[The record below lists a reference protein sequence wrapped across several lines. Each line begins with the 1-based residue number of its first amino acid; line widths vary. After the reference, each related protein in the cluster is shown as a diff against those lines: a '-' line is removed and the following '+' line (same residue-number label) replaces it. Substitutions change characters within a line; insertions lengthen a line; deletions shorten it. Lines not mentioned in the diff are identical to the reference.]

1 MDQKHHTTIKDEI
14 LKEEKKES
22 NEINIIRRT
31 LENNTHEVIEDTKL
45 KRITSWRKSQ
55 AKFLNNL
62 VYNILSLG
70 LLHLISLFYPNLYIK
85 LYCNPW
91 PAKECDFFLVED
103 IYGYCSLCI
112 KIHKKA
118 NNNNINFSSDNK
130 KDDISS
136 SLSNINTKSEYNIN
150 RNLTYSFIYK
160 SITYEYNE
168 ETNNITPVYM
178 NLSKMTNKGI
188 LNYFSEGLFNENL
201 VKLFKERYGRNEYHI
216 KTGISFLYFK
226 RIELP
231 SLIIILFIGVIEII
245 LKDYVSFFIKS
256 GVVLFVFILEYINM
270 KNSIFDKYKKEYTI
284 DGENHKFRV
293 KRKYLLNENNNEF
306 YTEIKNVDL
315 LPGDIIFLKSN
326 DSVPC
331 DCLIIEGECM
341 VNESSITGSL
351 DIYKKVSLQSNN
363 ELFSYKHNKVSI
375 LLHGMK
381 IIKTF
386 SKTNDEGFISVL
398 CINTGP
404 STYKANQLSN
414 VVYFLERKKH
424 YNDVYNFFGNRKI
437 IIIIYMIA
445 CFIFSIIIGSF
456 YFLRFNMQLDESKVG
471 KLVYRILL
479 RNFCKSLMSVFFITN
494 SMLILLST
502 IRLRNENIVCFDKSR
517 LLNSDKIN
525 TIIFSKIGTLC
536 QNIFEIE
543 GYHPV
548 HISSC
553 KLNKVHLR
561 NYKRNQCKE
570 INNQLLKYYKE
581 YLARSQNNSY
591 MNQNFNPRNE
601 LRNKAIN
608 KLNYYSYEYTALFL
622 ECLLSCNN
630 IEKIKDGLFGNIIE
644 VNIFDDMKWDLK
656 IYDAN
661 SENENLY
668 TKNSKDS
675 NYMSNSKYFCD
686 DSNLVSKQ
694 RSDIFPKNYYSITES
709 LKLESS
715 NQHNNKKSISNYLTD
730 KIKKINENELIENSS
745 PKDNNYSNSKINHI
759 LEDLSHTHIDSY
771 KLRIYKKFIKDGTL
785 NSSAI
790 VYNFITKQLR
800 FMIKGIPED
809 ILDKCDENSLPENFE
824 KNILFYRKNG
834 YIILVCA
841 TKLINIYEYNDL
853 NGIDYY
859 MSDLTFCGFITLK
872 NKLKENVKNS
882 IAEIKQL
889 NCNLIM
895 TSGDNEYNCLSASF
909 DCGIIENKNV
919 FVFDKEEKTNKVTIR
934 EIYRTKSITETI
946 EEIEDTKTN
955 ISYDKYS
962 RQNQKSELKKYT
974 SPFGKS
980 KEKILLKQNDNNNT
994 PNRSSKINQKKT
1006 NSDKV
1011 VNYVQSDDRTND
1023 KSNSPKIKYENKVNL
1038 GNKINE
1044 NRNKVN
1050 YSNLGGDYSDIRL
1063 LNLQTNFET
1072 TAFPRNRLYSQYT
1085 KASKNKLK
1093 DKSNR
1098 KRISRVEPFS
1108 PFTPK
1113 INKKLKNKLKN
1124 SIEDKDSFNINKN
1137 SNYKSYSSSKKR
1149 NLAYIEKKYY
1159 YKGIFNDNKELE
1171 ENSIFCVSG
1180 KLFSFLYKN
1189 KKNKECKFLL
1199 EKIHIYAKIFFYM
1212 SAMDK
1217 SLLVDFFREYKDDY
1231 VCKIGNCQNDIDSI
1245 ISSNLGI
1252 YLREPKNQNTI
1263 LCHFYSSNSDILCIK
1278 SIIMEGRVFTENIVL
1293 LEMTSFFCTLS
1304 INSYILCCF
1313 IRNMDAI
1320 KGQLNFLE
1328 VAFLILSLL
1337 AYSGKPNNNIIPEP
1351 LARNKTLS
1359 RYYYIILFIGLLF
1372 IKMGSIYILC
1382 YLYRTDILLW
1392 NDSYIDEIFCTYY
1405 FLLTIEHLISTILF
1419 FNCISFYKR
1428 SPFTNFYFILF
1439 LLILVLYYIILL
1451 TLNSSNFKLDFIKI
1465 TVFEFSDILIDS
1477 FSDKNRIFV
1486 LISCLFDFVGSLI
1499 YLGIVNFIFNRIAR
1513 CISSKDK
1520 ENIKAN

>member
-1 MDQKHHTTIKDEI
+1 MSQKHHTTNKVEI
-14 LKEEKKES
+14 MKEEKKES

-45 KRITSWRKSQ
+45 KRITSWRKSK

-62 VYNILSLG
+62 IYNILSLG

-112 KIHKKA
+112 KIHKKV

-136 SLSNINTKSEYNIN
+136 SLSNANTKPEYNIN

-168 ETNNITPVYM
+168 ETNGITPVYM

-188 LNYFSEGLFNENL
+188 LTYFSEGLFNENL
-201 VKLFKERYGRNEYHI
+201 VKLFKERYGRNEYRI
-216 KTGISFLYFK
+216 DTGISFLYFK

-231 SLIIILFIGVIEII
+231 SFIIILFIGVVEII
-245 LKDYVSFFIKS
+245 LGDYFSFFIKT
-256 GVVLFVFILEYINM
+256 GVILFVFIIEYLNM
-270 KNSIFDKYKKEYTI
+270 KNNIFDKYKKEYTI
-284 DGENHKFRV
+284 DGESRKFKV

-315 LPGDIIFLKSN
+315 LPGDIIFLKTN

-351 DIYKKVSLQSNN
+351 DIYKKVSLQNNN
-363 ELFSYKHNKVSI
+363 ELFNYKHNKVSI

-386 SKTNDEGFISVL
+386 SKTNEEGLISVL

-414 VVYFLERKKH
+414 VVYFLERKKQ
-424 YNDVYNFFGNRKI
+424 YNDVYSFFGNRKI
-437 IIIIYMIA
+437 IIIIYMTA
-445 CFIFSIIIGSF
+445 SFVFSIIIACF
-456 YFLRFNMQLDESKVG
+456 YYLRFNNILNEVKMG
-471 KLVYRILL
+471 KLVYKILL

-502 IRLRNENIVCFDKSR
+502 IRLRNENIICFDKSR

-553 KLNKVHLR
+553 KLNQIHIK

-570 INNQLLKYYKE
+570 VNNQLLKYYKE
-581 YLARSQNNSY
+581 YLAKSQHNSY
-591 MNQNFNPRNE
+591 MSQNFNPRNE
-601 LRNKAIN
+601 LRIKNIN
-608 KLNYYSYEYTALFL
+608 KKNYYSYEYTALFL

-656 IYDAN
+656 IYDN
-661 SENENLY
+661 NNENENLY
-668 TKNSKDS
+668 TKNSNNS
-675 NYMSNSKYFCD
+675 NYMNNNKYYCD
-686 DSNLVSKQ
+686 DTYLVIKQ
-694 RSDIFPKNYYSITES
+694 KSDIFPKNYYSITES
-709 LKLESS
+709 LKLDAL
-715 NQHNNKKSISNYLTD
+715 NHHNKKSISNYLTE
-730 KIKKINENELIENSS
+730 KIKKINENELIDNSS
-745 PKDNNYSNSKINHI
+745 PKDNNYSNAKLNHI

-800 FMIKGIPED
+800 FMVRGIPED

-824 KNILFYRKNG
+824 NNILFYRKNG

-841 TKLINIYEYNDL
+841 TKLLNIYEYNDL
-853 NGIDYY
+853 NGLDYY
-859 MSDLTFCGFITLK
+859 MNDLTFCGFITLK

-882 IAEIKQL
+882 IVELKQL

-919 FVFDKEEKTNKVTIR
+919 FVFDKEDKSNKVTIT
-934 EIYRTKSITETI
+934 EIYRTKIITEAT
-946 EEIEDTKTN
+946 EENEDTKTN

-962 RQNQKSELKKYT
+962 KQNLKNELKKYA

-980 KEKILLKQNDNNNT
+980 KEKILLKQNDNS

-1006 NSDKV
+1006 NSEKV
-1011 VNYVQSDDRTND
+1011 LSSMQSDEQGNNN
-1023 KSNSPKIKYENKVNL
+1023 NSTKIKYENKINSVNK
-1038 GNKINE
+1038 NNE
-1044 NRNKVN
+1044 NKNKVN
-1050 YSNLGGDYSDIRL
+1050 YSTLGGDSDIRL
-1063 LNLQTNFET
+1063 LNFQTNFENNV
-1072 TAFPRNRLYSQYT
+1072 FPRNRLYSQYSR
-1085 KASKNKLK
+1085 APKNKLK
-1093 DKSNR
+1093 DKSKR
-1098 KRISRVEPFS
+1098 KRISKVEPFS

-1113 INKKLKNKLKN
+1113 INKKLKNKLKS

-1149 NLAYIEKKYY
+1149 NLSYIEKKYY

-1171 ENSIFCVSG
+1171 ENSIFCISG

-1189 KKNKECKFLL
+1189 KKNRECKYLL
-1199 EKIHIYAKIFFYM
+1199 EKIHLYAKIFFYM
-1212 SAMDK
+1212 SAIDK

-1263 LCHFYSSNSDILCIK
+1263 LSHFYSSNSDILCIK
-1278 SIIMEGRVFTENIVL
+1278 SIIMEGRVFTENILL
-1293 LEMTSFFCTLS
+1293 LEMSSFFCTLS

-1313 IRNMDAI
+1313 IRNMDVI

-1328 VAFLILSLL
+1328 ASFLVLSLL
-1337 AYSGKPNNNIIPEP
+1337 AFSGKPNNNIIPEP

-1359 RYYYIILFIGLLF
+1359 KYYYIILFIGLLF
-1372 IKMGSIYILC
+1372 IKMGSIYVLC
-1382 YLYRTDILLW
+1382 SLYRTDILLW
-1392 NDSYIDEIFCTYY
+1392 NDGYIDEIFCTYY
-1405 FLLTIEHLISTILF
+1405 FLLIIEHLISAILF

-1428 SPFTNFYFILF
+1428 SPFTNFYFALF
-1439 LLILVLYYIILL
+1439 LLFLVLYYIILI
-1451 TLNSSNFKLDFIKI
+1451 TLNSSNFKFDFIKI
-1465 TVFEFSDILIDS
+1465 TVFEYSGILLDS
-1477 FSDKNRIFV
+1477 FSDKNRFYV
-1486 LISCLFDFVGSLI
+1486 LVSCLFDFVGSLI
-1499 YLGIVNFIFNRIAR
+1499 YLGIINFIFSRIAR
-1513 CISSKDK
+1513 YISSKDN
-1520 ENIKAN
+1520 ENIKQN

>member
-1 MDQKHHTTIKDEI
+1 MSQKYKITNKDDI
-14 LKEEKKES
+14 LKEDKKES

-45 KRITSWRKSQ
+45 KRITSWRKSKT
-55 AKFLNNL
+55 KFLNNL
-62 VYNILSLG
+62 IYNILSLG

-103 IYGYCSLCI
+103 IYGYCSLCT
-112 KIHKKA
+112 KIHKKV

-130 KDDISS
+130 KDGIGS

-150 RNLTYSFIYK
+150 RNLTYSFTYK

-188 LNYFSEGLFNENL
+188 LTYFSEGLFNENL
-201 VKLFKERYGRNEYHI
+201 VKLYKERYGRNEYHVN
-216 KTGISFLYFK
+216 TGISFLYFK

-231 SLIIILFIGVIEII
+231 SFIIIIFIGIIEII
-245 LKDYVSFFIKS
+245 LGDYVSFFIKT
-256 GVVLFVFILEYINM
+256 GVILSVVFLQYLDM
-270 KNSIFDKYKKEYTI
+270 KKNIFDKYKKEYTI
-284 DGENHKFRV
+284 DGESLKFKV
-293 KRKYLLNENNNEF
+293 KRKYLLNENNNEH
-306 YTEIKNVDL
+306 YTEIQNVDL
-315 LPGDIIFLKSN
+315 LPGDIIFLKTN
-326 DSVPC
+326 DLVPC

-363 ELFSYKHNKVSI
+363 ELFNYKLNKVSI

-386 SKTNDEGFISVL
+386 SKTNDEGLISVL

-404 STYKANQLSN
+404 STYKANQISN
-414 VVYFLERKKH
+414 IVYFLERKKH

-445 CFIFSIIIGSF
+445 CFVFSILIGAF
-456 YFLRFNMQLDESKVG
+456 YYIKFDMVLDQDKIG
-471 KLVYRILL
+471 KLIYKILL

-494 SMLILLST
+494 SMLTLLST

-548 HISSC
+548 YISSC
-553 KLNKVHLR
+553 KLNKVYIK

-581 YLARSQNNSY
+581 YLAKNINISY

-601 LRNKAIN
+601 LRIKAIN
-608 KLNYYSYEYTALFL
+608 KMSYYSYEYTALFL

-661 SENENLY
+661 NENENLY
-668 TKNSKDS
+668 IKNSKDS
-675 NYMSNSKYFCD
+675 NYKSNNKYYCD
-686 DSNLVSKQ
+686 DCNLVSRQK
-694 RSDIFPKNYYSITES
+694 SDIFPKNYYTITES
-709 LKLESS
+709 LKLDASK
-715 NQHNNKKSISNYLTD
+715 HNNKKSISNYLNE
-730 KIKKINENELIENSS
+730 KITKINENELIENSS
-745 PKDNNYSNSKINHI
+745 PKDNSKINHI
-759 LEDLSHTHIDSY
+759 VEDISHTHIDSY
-771 KLRIYKKFIKDGTL
+771 KLRIYKKLIKDGTL

-800 FMIKGIPED
+800 FMIRGIPED

-834 YIILVCA
+834 FIILVCA

-853 NGIDYY
+853 NDLDYY
-859 MSDLTFCGFITLK
+859 MNDLTFCGFITLK

-882 IAEIKQL
+882 ITELKEL

-895 TSGDNEYNCLSASF
+895 TSGDNEYNCLSACF

-919 FVFDKEEKTNKVTIR
+919 FVFDKEDKSNKVTIR
-934 EIYRTKSITETI
+934 TIYRTKSITEAT
-946 EEIEDTKTN
+946 EENEDTKTN

-962 RQNQKSELKKYT
+962 KQNQKGELKKYAF
-974 SPFGKS
+974 PFGKT
-980 KEKILLKQNDNNNT
+980 KEKILIRENDNSL
-994 PNRSSKINQKKT
+994 NRSSKINQRKAY
-1006 NSDKV
+1006 SDKV
-1011 VNYVQSDDRTND
+1011 LNSTQCDEQGVHNN
-1023 KSNSPKIKYENKVNL
+1023 NSPKIKYEN
-1038 GNKINE
+1038 
-1044 NRNKVN
+1044 RNKVN
-1050 YSNLGGDYSDIRL
+1050 FSNLGADSDVRL
-1063 LNLQTNFET
+1063 LNFKANFET
-1072 TAFPRNRLYSQYT
+1072 NIFPRNRLYSQYS
-1085 KASKNKLK
+1085 KAPKNKLK

-1098 KRISRVEPFS
+1098 KRVSRVDPFS

-1113 INKKLKNKLKN
+1113 INKKLKNKLKS
-1124 SIEDKDSFNINKN
+1124 SIEDKDSSNINLN
-1137 SNYKSYSSSKKR
+1137 SNYRSYSSSKKR
-1149 NLAYIEKKYY
+1149 NLSYIEKKYY

-1189 KKNKECKFLL
+1189 KIKKECKFLL

-1212 SAMDK
+1212 SSIDK

-1278 SIIMEGRVFTENIVL
+1278 SIIMEGRVYTENIQL
-1293 LEMTSFFCTLS
+1293 LEMSSFFCTLS

-1313 IRNMDAI
+1313 IRNNDAI

-1337 AYSGKPNNNIIPEP
+1337 SYSGKPNNNIMQEP
-1351 LARNKTLS
+1351 LARNKKLS
-1359 RYYYIILFIGLLF
+1359 KYYYIILFIGFLF

-1382 YLYRTDILLW
+1382 LLYKTDIYLW
-1392 NDSYIDEIFCTYY
+1392 NDRYIDDIFCTYY
-1405 FLLTIEHLISTILF
+1405 FLLIIEHLISAILF

-1428 SPFTNFYFILF
+1428 SPFMNFNFTIF
-1439 LLILVLYYIILL
+1439 LLLLVLYYIILI

-1465 TVFEFSDILIDS
+1465 TVFEFSDILLDS
-1477 FSDKNRIFV
+1477 FSDKNRLFCLV
-1486 LISCLFDFVGSLI
+1486 SCLFDFVGSLI
-1499 YLGIVNFIFNRIAR
+1499 YYGIIYFIFSRIAG
-1513 CISSKDK
+1513 CVSSKDK
-1520 ENIKAN
+1520 ENIKPT

>member
-1 MDQKHHTTIKDEI
+1 
-14 LKEEKKES
+14 
-22 NEINIIRRT
+22 
-31 LENNTHEVIEDTKL
+31 
-45 KRITSWRKSQ
+45 
-55 AKFLNNL
+55 
-62 VYNILSLG
+62 
-70 LLHLISLFYPNLYIK
+70 
-85 LYCNPW
+85 
-91 PAKECDFFLVED
+91 
-103 IYGYCSLCI
+103 
-112 KIHKKA
+112 
-118 NNNNINFSSDNK
+118 
-130 KDDISS
+130 
-136 SLSNINTKSEYNIN
+136 
-150 RNLTYSFIYK
+150 
-160 SITYEYNE
+160 
-168 ETNNITPVYM
+168 
-178 NLSKMTNKGI
+178 
-188 LNYFSEGLFNENL
+188 
-201 VKLFKERYGRNEYHI
+201 
-216 KTGISFLYFK
+216 
-226 RIELP
+226 
-231 SLIIILFIGVIEII
+231 
-245 LKDYVSFFIKS
+245 
-256 GVVLFVFILEYINM
+256 M
-270 KNSIFDKYKKEYTI
+270 KNNIFDKYKKEYTI
-284 DGENHKFRV
+284 DGESRKFKV

-315 LPGDIIFLKSN
+315 LPGDIIFLKTN

-351 DIYKKVSLQSNN
+351 DIYKKVSLQNNN
-363 ELFSYKHNKVSI
+363 ELFNYKHNKVSI

-386 SKTNDEGFISVL
+386 SKTNDEGLISVL

-414 VVYFLERKKH
+414 VVYFLERKKQ
-424 YNDVYNFFGNRKI
+424 YNDVYSFFGNRKI

-445 CFIFSIIIGSF
+445 SFLFSIIIAFF
-456 YFLRFNMQLDESKVG
+456 YYLTFNNILNEIKMG
-471 KLVYRILL
+471 KLVYKILL

-502 IRLRNENIVCFDKSR
+502 IRLRNENIICFDKSR

-553 KLNKVHLR
+553 KLNQIHIK

-570 INNQLLKYYKE
+570 VNNQLLKYYKE
-581 YLARSQNNSY
+581 YLTKSQHNSY
-591 MNQNFNPRNE
+591 MSQNFNPRNE
-601 LRNKAIN
+601 LRIKNIN
-608 KLNYYSYEYTALFL
+608 KKNYYSYEYAALFL

-630 IEKIKDGLFGNIIE
+630 IEKIKDGLFGNKIE

-656 IYDAN
+656 IYDTN
-661 SENENLY
+661 NENENLY

-675 NYMSNSKYFCD
+675 NYMNNNKYYCD
-686 DSNLVSKQ
+686 DTNLVIKQ
-694 RSDIFPKNYYSITES
+694 KSDIFPKNYYSITES
-709 LKLESS
+709 LKLDAL
-715 NQHNNKKSISNYLTD
+715 NHHNKKSISNYLTE
-730 KIKKINENELIENSS
+730 KIKKINENELIDNSS
-745 PKDNNYSNSKINHI
+745 PKDNNYSNAKLNHI

-800 FMIKGIPED
+800 FMVRGIPED

-824 KNILFYRKNG
+824 NNILFYRKNG

-841 TKLINIYEYNDL
+841 TKLLNIYEYNDL
-853 NGIDYY
+853 NGLDYY
-859 MSDLTFCGFITLK
+859 MNDLTFCGFITLK

-882 IAEIKQL
+882 IVELKQL

-919 FVFDKEEKTNKVTIR
+919 FVFDKEDKSNKVTIT
-934 EIYRTKSITETI
+934 EIYRTKIITEAT
-946 EEIEDTKTN
+946 EENEDTKTN

-962 RQNQKSELKKYT
+962 KQNLKNELKKYA

-980 KEKILLKQNDNNNT
+980 KEKILLKQNDNS

-1006 NSDKV
+1006 NSEKV
-1011 VNYVQSDDRTND
+1011 LSSMQSDEQGNNN
-1023 KSNSPKIKYENKVNL
+1023 NSTKIKYENKINSVNK
-1038 GNKINE
+1038 NNE
-1044 NRNKVN
+1044 NKNKVN
-1050 YSNLGGDYSDIRL
+1050 YSTLGGDSDIRL
-1063 LNLQTNFET
+1063 LNFQTNFENNV
-1072 TAFPRNRLYSQYT
+1072 FPRNRLYSQYSR
-1085 KASKNKLK
+1085 APKNKLK
-1093 DKSNR
+1093 DKSKR
-1098 KRISRVEPFS
+1098 KRISKVEPFS

-1113 INKKLKNKLKN
+1113 INKKLKNKLKS

-1149 NLAYIEKKYY
+1149 NLSYIEKKYY

-1171 ENSIFCVSG
+1171 ENSIFCISG

-1189 KKNKECKFLL
+1189 KKNRECKYLL
-1199 EKIHIYAKIFFYM
+1199 EKIHLYAKIFFYM
-1212 SAMDK
+1212 SAIDK

-1263 LCHFYSSNSDILCIK
+1263 LSHFYSSNSDILCIK
-1278 SIIMEGRVFTENIVL
+1278 SIIMEGRVFSENILL
-1293 LEMTSFFCTLS
+1293 LEMSSFFCTLS

-1313 IRNMDAI
+1313 IRNMDVI

-1328 VAFLILSLL
+1328 ASFLILSLL
-1337 AYSGKPNNNIIPEP
+1337 AFSGKPNNNIIPEP

-1359 RYYYIILFIGLLF
+1359 KYYYIILFIGLLF
-1372 IKMGSIYILC
+1372 IKMGSIYVLC
-1382 YLYRTDILLW
+1382 SLYRTDILLW
-1392 NDSYIDEIFCTYY
+1392 NDGYIDEIFCTYY
-1405 FLLTIEHLISTILF
+1405 FLLIIEHLISAILF

-1428 SPFTNFYFILF
+1428 SPFTNFYFALF
-1439 LLILVLYYIILL
+1439 LLFLVLYYIILI
-1451 TLNSSNFKLDFIKI
+1451 TLNSSNFKFDFIKI
-1465 TVFEFSDILIDS
+1465 TVFEYSGILLDS
-1477 FSDKNRIFV
+1477 FSDKNRFYV
-1486 LISCLFDFVGSLI
+1486 LVSCLFDFVGSLI
-1499 YLGIVNFIFNRIAR
+1499 YLGIINFIFSRIAR
-1513 CISSKDK
+1513 YISSKDD
-1520 ENIKAN
+1520 ENIKQN

>member
-1 MDQKHHTTIKDEI
+1 
-14 LKEEKKES
+14 
-22 NEINIIRRT
+22 
-31 LENNTHEVIEDTKL
+31 
-45 KRITSWRKSQ
+45 
-55 AKFLNNL
+55 
-62 VYNILSLG
+62 
-70 LLHLISLFYPNLYIK
+70 
-85 LYCNPW
+85 
-91 PAKECDFFLVED
+91 
-103 IYGYCSLCI
+103 
-112 KIHKKA
+112 
-118 NNNNINFSSDNK
+118 
-130 KDDISS
+130 
-136 SLSNINTKSEYNIN
+136 
-150 RNLTYSFIYK
+150 
-160 SITYEYNE
+160 
-168 ETNNITPVYM
+168 
-178 NLSKMTNKGI
+178 
-188 LNYFSEGLFNENL
+188 
-201 VKLFKERYGRNEYHI
+201 
-216 KTGISFLYFK
+216 
-226 RIELP
+226 
-231 SLIIILFIGVIEII
+231 
-245 LKDYVSFFIKS
+245 
-256 GVVLFVFILEYINM
+256 
-270 KNSIFDKYKKEYTI
+270 
-284 DGENHKFRV
+284 
-293 KRKYLLNENNNEF
+293 
-306 YTEIKNVDL
+306 VDL
-315 LPGDIIFLKSN
+315 LPGDIIFLKTN

-351 DIYKKVSLQSNN
+351 DIYKKVSLQNNN
-363 ELFSYKHNKVSI
+363 ELFNYKHNKVSI

-386 SKTNDEGFISVL
+386 SKTNDEGLISVL

-414 VVYFLERKKH
+414 VVYFLERKKQ
-424 YNDVYNFFGNRKI
+424 YNDVYSFFGNRKI
-437 IIIIYMIA
+437 IIIIYMTA
-445 CFIFSIIIGSF
+445 SFLLSIIIAFF
-456 YFLRFNMQLDESKVG
+456 YYLRFNNILNEVKMG
-471 KLVYRILL
+471 KLVYKILL

-502 IRLRNENIVCFDKSR
+502 IRLRNENIICFDKSR

-553 KLNKVHLR
+553 KLNQIHIK

-570 INNQLLKYYKE
+570 VNNQLLKYYKE
-581 YLARSQNNSY
+581 YLAKSQHNSY
-591 MNQNFNPRNE
+591 MSQNFNPRNE
-601 LRNKAIN
+601 LRIKNIN
-608 KLNYYSYEYTALFL
+608 KKNYYSYEYAALFL

-656 IYDAN
+656 IYDIN
-661 SENENLY
+661 NDNENLY
-668 TKNSKDS
+668 TKNSNNS
-675 NYMSNSKYFCD
+675 NYMNNNKYYCD
-686 DSNLVSKQ
+686 DTYLVIKQ
-694 RSDIFPKNYYSITES
+694 KSDIFPKNYYSITES
-709 LKLESS
+709 LKLDAL
-715 NQHNNKKSISNYLTD
+715 NHHNKKSISNYLTE
-730 KIKKINENELIENSS
+730 KIKKINENELIDNSS
-745 PKDNNYSNSKINHI
+745 PKDNNYSNAKLNHI

-800 FMIKGIPED
+800 FMVRGIPED

-824 KNILFYRKNG
+824 NNILFYRKNG

-841 TKLINIYEYNDL
+841 TKLLNIYEYNDL
-853 NGIDYY
+853 NGLDYY
-859 MSDLTFCGFITLK
+859 MNDLTFCGFITLK

-882 IAEIKQL
+882 IVELKQL

-919 FVFDKEEKTNKVTIR
+919 FVFDKEDKSNKVTIT
-934 EIYRTKSITETI
+934 EIYRTKIITEAT
-946 EEIEDTKTN
+946 EENEDTKTN

-962 RQNQKSELKKYT
+962 KQNLKNELKKSA

-980 KEKILLKQNDNNNT
+980 KEKILLKQNDNS

-1006 NSDKV
+1006 NSEKV
-1011 VNYVQSDDRTND
+1011 LSSMQSDEQGNNN
-1023 KSNSPKIKYENKVNL
+1023 NSTKIKYENKINSVNK
-1038 GNKINE
+1038 NNE
-1044 NRNKVN
+1044 NKNKVN
-1050 YSNLGGDYSDIRL
+1050 YSNLGGDSDIRL
-1063 LNLQTNFET
+1063 LNFQTNFENNV
-1072 TAFPRNRLYSQYT
+1072 FPRNRLYSQYSR
-1085 KASKNKLK
+1085 APKNKLK
-1093 DKSNR
+1093 DKSKR
-1098 KRISRVEPFS
+1098 KRISKVEPFS

-1149 NLAYIEKKYY
+1149 NLSYIEKKYY

-1171 ENSIFCVSG
+1171 ENSIFCISG

-1189 KKNKECKFLL
+1189 KKNKECKYLL
-1199 EKIHIYAKIFFYM
+1199 EKIHLYAKIFFYM
-1212 SAMDK
+1212 SAIDK

-1263 LCHFYSSNSDILCIK
+1263 LSHFYSSNSDILCIK
-1278 SIIMEGRVFTENIVL
+1278 SIIMEGRVFTENILL
-1293 LEMTSFFCTLS
+1293 LEMSSFFCTLS

-1313 IRNMDAI
+1313 IRNMDVI

-1328 VAFLILSLL
+1328 ASFLILSLL
-1337 AYSGKPNNNIIPEP
+1337 AFSGKPNNNIIPEP

-1359 RYYYIILFIGLLF
+1359 KYYYIILFIGLLF
-1372 IKMGSIYILC
+1372 IKMGSIYVLC
-1382 YLYRTDILLW
+1382 SLYRTDILLW
-1392 NDSYIDEIFCTYY
+1392 NDGYIDEIFCTYY
-1405 FLLTIEHLISTILF
+1405 FLLIIEHLISAILF

-1428 SPFTNFYFILF
+1428 SPFTNFYFALF
-1439 LLILVLYYIILL
+1439 LLFLVLYYIILI
-1451 TLNSSNFKLDFIKI
+1451 TLNSSNFKFDFIKI
-1465 TVFEFSDILIDS
+1465 TVFEYSGILLDS
-1477 FSDKNRIFV
+1477 FSDKNRFYV
-1486 LISCLFDFVGSLI
+1486 LVSCLFDFVGSLI
-1499 YLGIVNFIFNRIAR
+1499 YLGIINFIFSRIAR
-1513 CISSKDK
+1513 YISSKDN
-1520 ENIKAN
+1520 ENIKQN

>member
-1 MDQKHHTTIKDEI
+1 MSQKHHTTNKVEI
-14 LKEEKKES
+14 MKEEKKES

-45 KRITSWRKSQ
+45 KRITSWRKSK

-62 VYNILSLG
+62 IYNILSLG

-112 KIHKKA
+112 KIHKKV

-136 SLSNINTKSEYNIN
+136 SLSNANTKPEYNIK
-150 RNLTYSFIYK
+150 RNLTYSFTYK

-168 ETNNITPVYM
+168 ETNVITPVYM

-188 LNYFSEGLFNENL
+188 LTYFSEGLFNENL
-201 VKLFKERYGRNEYHI
+201 VKLFKERYGRNEYRI
-216 KTGISFLYFK
+216 DTGISFLYFK

-231 SLIIILFIGVIEII
+231 SFIIILFIGVVEII
-245 LKDYVSFFIKS
+245 LGDYFSFFIKT
-256 GVVLFVFILEYINM
+256 GVISFVFIIEYLNM
-270 KNSIFDKYKKEYTI
+270 KNNIFDKYKKEYTI
-284 DGENHKFRV
+284 DGESHKFKV

-315 LPGDIIFLKSN
+315 LPGDIIFLKTN

-351 DIYKKVSLQSNN
+351 DIYKKVSLQNNN
-363 ELFSYKHNKVSI
+363 ELFNYKHNKVSI

-386 SKTNDEGFISVL
+386 SKTNEEGLISVL

-414 VVYFLERKKH
+414 VVYFLERKKQ
-424 YNDVYNFFGNRKI
+424 YNDVYSFFGNRKI
-437 IIIIYMIA
+437 IIIIYIIA
-445 CFIFSIIIGSF
+445 SFVFSIIIACF
-456 YFLRFNMQLDESKVG
+456 YYLRFNNILNEIKMG
-471 KLVYRILL
+471 KLVYKILL

-502 IRLRNENIVCFDKSR
+502 IRLRNENIICFDKSR

-553 KLNKVHLR
+553 KLNQIHIK

-570 INNQLLKYYKE
+570 VNNQLLKYYKE
-581 YLARSQNNSY
+581 YLAKSQHNSY
-591 MNQNFNPRNE
+591 MSQNFNPRNE
-601 LRNKAIN
+601 LRIKNIN
-608 KLNYYSYEYTALFL
+608 KKNYYSYEYTALFL

-656 IYDAN
+656 IYDTN
-661 SENENLY
+661 NENENLY
-668 TKNSKDS
+668 TKNSNNS
-675 NYMSNSKYFCD
+675 NYMNNNKYYCD
-686 DSNLVSKQ
+686 DTYLVIKQ
-694 RSDIFPKNYYSITES
+694 KSDIFPKNYYSITES
-709 LKLESS
+709 LKLDAL
-715 NQHNNKKSISNYLTD
+715 NHHNKKSISNYLTE
-730 KIKKINENELIENSS
+730 KIKKINENELIDNSS
-745 PKDNNYSNSKINHI
+745 PKDNNYSNAKLNHI

-800 FMIKGIPED
+800 FMVRGIPED

-824 KNILFYRKNG
+824 NNILFYRKNG

-841 TKLINIYEYNDL
+841 TKLLNIYEYNDL
-853 NGIDYY
+853 NGLDYY
-859 MSDLTFCGFITLK
+859 MNDLTFCGFITLK

-882 IAEIKQL
+882 IVELKQL

-919 FVFDKEEKTNKVTIR
+919 FVFDKEDKSNKVTIT
-934 EIYRTKSITETI
+934 EIYRTKIITEAT
-946 EEIEDTKTN
+946 EENEDTKTN

-962 RQNQKSELKKYT
+962 KQNLKNELKKYA

-980 KEKILLKQNDNNNT
+980 KEKILLKQNDNS

-1006 NSDKV
+1006 NSEKV
-1011 VNYVQSDDRTND
+1011 LSSMQSDEQGNNN
-1023 KSNSPKIKYENKVNL
+1023 NSTKIKYENKINSVNK
-1038 GNKINE
+1038 NNE
-1044 NRNKVN
+1044 NKNKVN
-1050 YSNLGGDYSDIRL
+1050 YSNLGGDSDIRL
-1063 LNLQTNFET
+1063 LNFQTNFENNV
-1072 TAFPRNRLYSQYT
+1072 FPRNRLYSQYSR
-1085 KASKNKLK
+1085 APKNKLK
-1093 DKSNR
+1093 DKSKR
-1098 KRISRVEPFS
+1098 KRISKVEPFS

-1149 NLAYIEKKYY
+1149 NLSYIEKKYY

-1171 ENSIFCVSG
+1171 ENSIFCISG

-1189 KKNKECKFLL
+1189 KKNKECKYLL
-1199 EKIHIYAKIFFYM
+1199 EKIHLYAKIFFYM
-1212 SAMDK
+1212 SAIDK

-1263 LCHFYSSNSDILCIK
+1263 LSHFYSSNSDIVCIK
-1278 SIIMEGRVFTENIVL
+1278 SIIMEGRVFTENILL
-1293 LEMTSFFCTLS
+1293 LEMSSFFCTLS

-1313 IRNMDAI
+1313 IRNMDVI

-1328 VAFLILSLL
+1328 ASFLVLSLL
-1337 AYSGKPNNNIIPEP
+1337 AFSGKPNNNIIPEP

-1359 RYYYIILFIGLLF
+1359 KYYYIILFIGLLF
-1372 IKMGSIYILC
+1372 IKMGSIYVLC
-1382 YLYRTDILLW
+1382 SLYRTDILLW
-1392 NDSYIDEIFCTYY
+1392 NDGYIDEIFCTYY
-1405 FLLTIEHLISTILF
+1405 FLLIIEHLISAILF

-1428 SPFTNFYFILF
+1428 SPFTNFYFALF
-1439 LLILVLYYIILL
+1439 LLFLVLYYIILI
-1451 TLNSSNFKLDFIKI
+1451 TLNSSNFKFDFIKI
-1465 TVFEFSDILIDS
+1465 TVFEYSGILLDS
-1477 FSDKNRIFV
+1477 FSDKNRFYV
-1486 LISCLFDFVGSLI
+1486 LVSCLFDFVGSLI
-1499 YLGIVNFIFNRIAR
+1499 YLGIINFIFSRIAR
-1513 CISSKDK
+1513 YISSKDD
-1520 ENIKAN
+1520 ENIKQN

>member
-1 MDQKHHTTIKDEI
+1 MSQKNHTTNKDEI
-14 LKEEKKES
+14 LKEDKKES
-22 NEINIIRRT
+22 NEINLIRRT
-31 LENNTHEVIEDTKL
+31 LENNTHEVIGDTKL
-45 KRITSWRKSQ
+45 KRITSWRKSK

-62 VYNILSLG
+62 IYNVLSLG

-112 KIHKKA
+112 KIHKKG
-118 NNNNINFSSDNK
+118 NNNNINFGSDNK
-130 KDDISS
+130 KDGISS
-136 SLSNINTKSEYNIN
+136 SINNINTKSEYNIN
-150 RNLTYSFIYK
+150 RILTYSFIYK

-168 ETNNITPVYM
+168 ETNDITPVYM

-188 LNYFSEGLFNENL
+188 LTYFSEGLFNENL
-201 VKLFKERYGRNEYHI
+201 VKFYKERFGRNEYHI
-216 KTGISFLYFK
+216 NTEICFLYFK

-231 SLIIILFIGVIEII
+231 SFIIILLIGVIEII
-245 LKDYVSFFIKS
+245 LQDYVSFFIKT
-256 GVVLFVFILEYINM
+256 GVILCVFILEFINI
-270 KNSIFDKYKKEYTI
+270 KKQILDKYKKEYTI
-284 DGENHKFRV
+284 DGENRKFRV

-306 YTEIKNVDL
+306 YTEIQNVDL
-315 LPGDIIFLKSN
+315 LPGDIIFLKAN

-341 VNESSITGSL
+341 VNESSITGNL
-351 DIYKKVSLQSNN
+351 DIYKKVSLQNNN
-363 ELFSYKHNKVSI
+363 ELFNYKHSKVSI

-414 VVYFLERKKH
+414 VLYFLERKKE

-445 CFIFSIIIGSF
+445 CFICSMVIGTF
-456 YFLRFNMQLDESKVG
+456 YYLNFDVELAPSKAK
-471 KLVYRILL
+471 KLIYKILL

-494 SMLILLST
+494 SMLILIST
-502 IRLRNENIVCFDKSR
+502 LRLRNENIVCFDKSR
-517 LLNSDKIN
+517 LLNSDKVN

-543 GYHPV
+543 GYHPIHV
-548 HISSC
+548 NSC
-553 KLNKVHLR
+553 KLNKVHIK
-561 NYKRNQCKE
+561 NYKRNQSKE

-581 YLARSQNNSY
+581 YLSKDHYNSY

-601 LRNKAIN
+601 FRKKEIN
-608 KLNYYSYEYTALFL
+608 KVNYYSYEYTALFL

-656 IYDAN
+656 IHDSNYEDENFNAKNAN
-661 SENENLY
+661 
-668 TKNSKDS
+668 DS
-675 NYMSNSKYFCD
+675 NYMINSKYYCD
-686 DSNLVSKQ
+686 DNNLVSKQ
-694 RSDIFPKNYYSITES
+694 KSDIFPKNYYSITES
-709 LKLESS
+709 LKLEAS
-715 NQHNNKKSISNYLTD
+715 NRHNKKSLSTYLTE
-730 KIKKINENELIENSS
+730 KIKKISENELIEHSS
-745 PKDNNYSNSKINHI
+745 PKDNKNSNSKMNYI

-809 ILDKCDENSLPENFE
+809 ILDKCDENSLPDNFE
-824 KNILFYRKNG
+824 NNILFYRKNG
-834 YIILVCA
+834 YIIIACA
-841 TKLINIYEYNDL
+841 TKLLNIYEYNDI
-853 NGIDYY
+853 NGLDYY
-859 MSDLTFCGFITLK
+859 MNDLTFCGFVTIK
-872 NKLKENVKNS
+872 NKLKENVKSS
-882 IAEIKQL
+882 ISELKQL

-895 TSGDNEYNCLSASF
+895 TSGDNEYNCLSACF

-919 FVFDKEEKTNKVTIR
+919 FVFDKEEKSNRVTIR
-934 EIYRTKSITETI
+934 EIYRTKSMTETI
-946 EEIEDTKTN
+946 EENEDTKTN

-962 RQNQKSELKKYT
+962 KQNLKNELKKYT

-980 KEKILLKQNDNNNT
+980 KEKILLKQNDNS
-994 PNRSSKINQKKT
+994 PNRASKINQIKT

-1011 VNYVQSDDRTND
+1011 VNYMRSDEQSYN
-1023 KSNSPKIKYENKVNL
+1023 KNNSPKIKYENVISV
-1038 GNKINE
+1038 NKINE
-1044 NRNKVN
+1044 NRNKFN
-1050 YSNLGGDYSDIRL
+1050 YSNIGGDSDMRL
-1063 LNLQTNFET
+1063 LNSTNCESN
-1072 TAFPRNRLYSQYT
+1072 AFPRNRLYSQYS
-1085 KASKNKLK
+1085 KNPKNKLK
-1093 DKSNR
+1093 DKINK

-1113 INKKLKNKLKN
+1113 INKKLKNKLMN
-1124 SIEDKDSFNINKN
+1124 SIEDKDSFNINKS

-1149 NLAYIEKKYY
+1149 NISYIEKVNY

-1189 KKNKECKFLL
+1189 KKKKECKYLL

-1212 SAMDK
+1212 SGIDK
-1217 SLLVDFFREYKDDY
+1217 SLLVDFFRDYKDDY
-1231 VCKIGNCQNDIDSI
+1231 VCKIGNCHNDIDSI

-1252 YLREPKNQNTI
+1252 YLKEPKNQNTI

-1278 SIIMEGRVFTENIVL
+1278 SIIMEGRVFTENILL
-1293 LEMTSFFCTLS
+1293 LEMSSFFCTLS

-1313 IRNMDAI
+1313 IRNMDTI

-1328 VAFLILSLL
+1328 VTFLVLSLL
-1337 AYSGKPNNNIIPEP
+1337 AYSGKPNYNIMVEP
-1351 LARNKTLS
+1351 LARNKKLS
-1359 RYYYIILFIGLLF
+1359 KYYYIILFIGLLF
-1372 IKMGSIYILC
+1372 IKMVSIYILC
-1382 YLYRTDILLW
+1382 YFYKTDLYFW
-1392 NDSYIDEIFCTYY
+1392 NDEFIDEIFCTYY
-1405 FLLTIEHLISTILF
+1405 FLLIIEHLISNILF
-1419 FNCISFYKR
+1419 FNIISFYKR
-1428 SPFTNFYFILF
+1428 SPFTNFYFTLF
-1439 LLILVLYYIILL
+1439 LLVLTLYYIILI
-1451 TLNSSNFKLDFIKI
+1451 TLNSSNFKMDFLKI
-1465 TVFEFSDILIDS
+1465 TIFEYSNILLDS
-1477 FSDKNRIFV
+1477 FSDKNRLFCLV
-1486 LISCLFDFVGSLI
+1486 ACLFDFLGSLI
-1499 YLGIVNFIFNRIAR
+1499 YLGLVYLIFIRIAW

-1520 ENIKAN
+1520 ENIKPI

>member
-1 MDQKHHTTIKDEI
+1 
-14 LKEEKKES
+14 
-22 NEINIIRRT
+22 
-31 LENNTHEVIEDTKL
+31 
-45 KRITSWRKSQ
+45 
-55 AKFLNNL
+55 
-62 VYNILSLG
+62 
-70 LLHLISLFYPNLYIK
+70 
-85 LYCNPW
+85 
-91 PAKECDFFLVED
+91 
-103 IYGYCSLCI
+103 
-112 KIHKKA
+112 
-118 NNNNINFSSDNK
+118 
-130 KDDISS
+130 
-136 SLSNINTKSEYNIN
+136 
-150 RNLTYSFIYK
+150 
-160 SITYEYNE
+160 
-168 ETNNITPVYM
+168 
-178 NLSKMTNKGI
+178 
-188 LNYFSEGLFNENL
+188 
-201 VKLFKERYGRNEYHI
+201 
-216 KTGISFLYFK
+216 
-226 RIELP
+226 
-231 SLIIILFIGVIEII
+231 
-245 LKDYVSFFIKS
+245 
-256 GVVLFVFILEYINM
+256 M
-270 KNSIFDKYKKEYTI
+270 KNNIFDKYKKEYTI
-284 DGENHKFRV
+284 DGESRKFKV

-306 YTEIKNVDL
+306 YTEIKNLDL
-315 LPGDIIFLKSN
+315 LPGDIIFLKTN

-351 DIYKKVSLQSNN
+351 DIYKKVSLQNNN
-363 ELFSYKHNKVSI
+363 ELFNYKHNKVSI

-386 SKTNDEGFISVL
+386 SKTNDEGLISVL

-414 VVYFLERKKH
+414 VVYFLERKKQ
-424 YNDVYNFFGNRKI
+424 YNDVYSFFGNRKI
-437 IIIIYMIA
+437 IIIIYIIA
-445 CFIFSIIIGSF
+445 SFVFSIIIACF
-456 YFLRFNMQLDESKVG
+456 YYLRFNNILNEIKMG
-471 KLVYRILL
+471 KLVYKILL

-502 IRLRNENIVCFDKSR
+502 IRLRNENIICFDKSR

-553 KLNKVHLR
+553 KLNQIHIK

-570 INNQLLKYYKE
+570 VNNQLLKYYKE
-581 YLARSQNNSY
+581 YLAKSQHNSY
-591 MNQNFNPRNE
+591 MSQNFNPRNE
-601 LRNKAIN
+601 LRIKNIN
-608 KLNYYSYEYTALFL
+608 KKNYYSYEYTALFL

-656 IYDAN
+656 IYDTN
-661 SENENLY
+661 NENENLY
-668 TKNSKDS
+668 TKNSNNS
-675 NYMSNSKYFCD
+675 NYMNNNKYYCD
-686 DSNLVSKQ
+686 DTYLVIKQ
-694 RSDIFPKNYYSITES
+694 KSDIFPKNYYSITES
-709 LKLESS
+709 LKLDAL
-715 NQHNNKKSISNYLTD
+715 NHHNKKSISNYLTE
-730 KIKKINENELIENSS
+730 KIKKINENELIDNSS
-745 PKDNNYSNSKINHI
+745 PKDNNYSNAKLNHI

-800 FMIKGIPED
+800 FMVRGIPED

-824 KNILFYRKNG
+824 NNILFYRKNG

-841 TKLINIYEYNDL
+841 TKLLNIYEYNDL
-853 NGIDYY
+853 NGLDYY
-859 MSDLTFCGFITLK
+859 MNDLTFCGFITLK

-882 IAEIKQL
+882 IVELKQL

-919 FVFDKEEKTNKVTIR
+919 FVFDKEDKSNKVTIT
-934 EIYRTKSITETI
+934 EIYRTKIITEAT
-946 EEIEDTKTN
+946 EENEDTKTN

-962 RQNQKSELKKYT
+962 KQNLKNELKKYA

-980 KEKILLKQNDNNNT
+980 KEKILLKQNDNS

-1006 NSDKV
+1006 NSEKV
-1011 VNYVQSDDRTND
+1011 LSSMQSDEQGNNN
-1023 KSNSPKIKYENKVNL
+1023 NSTKIKYENKINSVNK
-1038 GNKINE
+1038 NNE
-1044 NRNKVN
+1044 NKNKVN
-1050 YSNLGGDYSDIRL
+1050 YSNLGGDSDIRL
-1063 LNLQTNFET
+1063 LNFQTNFENNV
-1072 TAFPRNRLYSQYT
+1072 FPRNRLYSQYSR
-1085 KASKNKLK
+1085 APKNKLK
-1093 DKSNR
+1093 DKSKR
-1098 KRISRVEPFS
+1098 KRISKVEPFS

-1149 NLAYIEKKYY
+1149 NLSYIEKKYY

-1171 ENSIFCVSG
+1171 ENSIFCISG

-1189 KKNKECKFLL
+1189 KKNRECKYLL
-1199 EKIHIYAKIFFYM
+1199 EKIHLYAKIFFYM
-1212 SAMDK
+1212 SAIDK

-1263 LCHFYSSNSDILCIK
+1263 LSHFYSSNSDILCIK
-1278 SIIMEGRVFTENIVL
+1278 SIIMEGRVFTENILL
-1293 LEMTSFFCTLS
+1293 LEMSSFFCTLS

-1313 IRNMDAI
+1313 IRNMDVI

-1328 VAFLILSLL
+1328 ASFLILSLL
-1337 AYSGKPNNNIIPEP
+1337 AFSGKPNNNIIQEP
-1351 LARNKTLS
+1351 LAINKRLS
-1359 RYYYIILFIGLLF
+1359 KYYYIILFIGLLF
-1372 IKMGSIYILC
+1372 IKMGSIYVLC
-1382 YLYRTDILLW
+1382 SLYRTDILLW
-1392 NDSYIDEIFCTYY
+1392 NDGYIDEIFCTYY
-1405 FLLTIEHLISTILF
+1405 FLLIIEHLISAILF

-1428 SPFTNFYFILF
+1428 SPFTNFYFALF
-1439 LLILVLYYIILL
+1439 LLFLVLYYIILI
-1451 TLNSSNFKLDFIKI
+1451 TLNSSNFKFDFIKI
-1465 TVFEFSDILIDS
+1465 TVFEYSGILLDS
-1477 FSDKNRIFV
+1477 FSDKNRFYV
-1486 LISCLFDFVGSLI
+1486 LVSCLFDFVGSLI
-1499 YLGIVNFIFNRIAR
+1499 YLGIINFIFSRIAR
-1513 CISSKDK
+1513 YISSKDN
-1520 ENIKAN
+1520 ENIKQN